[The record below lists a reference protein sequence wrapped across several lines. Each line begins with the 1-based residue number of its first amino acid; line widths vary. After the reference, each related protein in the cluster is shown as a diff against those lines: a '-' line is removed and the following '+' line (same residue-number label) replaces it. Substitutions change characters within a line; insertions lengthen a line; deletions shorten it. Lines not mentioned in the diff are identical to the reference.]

1 MGKNEVKKYVAY
13 RLEWLR
19 KMPEHPEK
27 AALANLRRGIGRV
40 PGDLP
45 ELWGIF
51 LQDLPEEMQ
60 RKTGDPTREEWAVYL
75 ALTFYA
81 LHQQGHKVADL
92 NMNQDGF
99 SLGNAARRL
108 VDPNEEPEDSSVF
121 NRFNALATSSNIR
134 ECAHHMRGMIQMLR
148 AKDIPLDYP
157 RLASDLYE
165 LQFLD
170 RAPAVRLNWGR
181 DFWNYNTSE
190 EEKEKKD
197 E

>member
-1 MGKNEVKKYVAY
+1 
-13 RLEWLR
+13 
-19 KMPEHPEK
+19 MPEHPQK
-27 AALANLRRGIGRV
+27 AALAILRRGIGRV

-108 VDPNEEPEDSSVF
+108 VDPNEEPEDSSLF
-121 NRFNALATSSNIR
+121 NRINA
-134 ECAHHMRGMIQMLR
+134 
-148 AKDIPLDYP
+148 
-157 RLASDLYE
+157 
-165 LQFLD
+165 
-170 RAPAVRLNWGR
+170 
-181 DFWNYNTSE
+181 
-190 EEKEKKD
+190 
-197 E
+197 

>member
-1 MGKNEVKKYVAY
+1 MT
-13 RLEWLR
+13 
-19 KMPEHPEK
+19 H
-27 AALANLRRGIGRV
+27 
-40 PGDLP
+40 D
-45 ELWGIF
+45 
-51 LQDLPEEMQ
+51 
-60 RKTGDPTREEWAVYL
+60 
-75 ALTFYA
+75 
-81 LHQQGHKVADL
+81 
-92 NMNQDGF
+92 
-99 SLGNAARRL
+99 
-108 VDPNEEPEDSSVF
+108 
-121 NRFNALATSSNIR
+121 
-134 ECAHHMRGMIQMLR
+134 MRGMIQMLR